1 MYSKLEKTPDSLL
14 KDYFELLTPLDL
26 SQLPDNPRQCQKLL
40 ALEVTT
46 QFHGQQQAI
55 AAQQTAEAIVIQ
67 GKAANTES
75 VPEFSL
81 TDITFPVKLAYLLGA
96 SGLCPSSSE
105 GRRQIK
111 GGAVKLDGDRLE
123 DENQEYADPEMLIN
137 KVLQVGKKK
146 FIRLIA

>member
-1 MYSKLEKTPDSLL
+1 E
-14 KDYFELLTPLDL
+14 
-26 SQLPDNPRQCQKLL
+26 
-40 ALEVTT
+40 A
-46 QFHGQQQAI
+46 AI
-55 AAQQTAEAIVIQ
+55 AAQQTAEAIVTQ

-81 TDITFPVKLAYLLGA
+81 GDVTFPVKLAYLLSA

-123 DENQEYADPEMLIN
+123 DVNQDYLTPELLTD

-146 FIRLIA
+146 FIRLVP